1 MLDKNLN
8 KFFLGIIAPSILA
21 MILFIISFFV
31 FIIPQFERNMMD
43 RKKEMIRELT
53 NTALSLIKQQQ
64 LDVERGDVSFELAQK
79 NAAMQIEQL
88 RYGAE
93 GKDYFWIIDYSPRM
107 IMHPYRKEL
116 IGTNL
121 SDFKDSHEKKLF
133 VDAASLVKEKG
144 EGFIN
149 YYWQWKDD
157 TTRIVPKLSYV
168 KGDDQWQWLVGTG
181 IYLDDVKKE
190 IGQLKNR
197 LLKIS
202 AFIFGII
209 LMILFYIIRQSLII
223 EHQRKAAEQKLL
235 LSKQK
240 YKTLVEASTEGT
252 LMFMD
257 KKVIFNNFKF
267 SQMIDSPAKDLTGYG
282 FNDIFEI
289 EWDTVLG
296 LFSNPK
302 QSVTTETILQ
312 LNGSINKEVV
322 ISVSRIDYSNQEA
335 FIVVAR
341 DVSTQKQMEKS
352 TQKLSQEL
360 QTSLLLMNQPIKSF
374 LREIITCSLETTIQE
389 AATFMTV
396 KNQKVVFI
404 KNGETI
410 IGAVNDADLKKRV
423 LARDLNSSSRVAEI
437 MSAPVV
443 HISENALLYEAI
455 LLFKREKVSHLL
467 VKDSQNRMAGSISF
481 QDALEMQQ
489 NSLSYLIREIENSNH
504 VEELKH
510 IYQRVPVLVH
520 AIIANSDNALN
531 TTRIITSV
539 ADAITS
545 RVINLAIESH
555 GTPPVPF
562 AFISMGSEG
571 RMEQTLKTD
580 QDNAII
586 LSDLATALD
595 LDYFHKLAKTI
606 NKSLHHIGYNY
617 CEGGIMASN
626 EAWCQP
632 LQAWKKQ
639 FSYWINSPDPQNILD
654 SSIFFDFRRTWGE
667 SNLVDELRMHVN
679 NEVKENG
686 LFFYHM
692 AGSIIKFKPVLES
705 ETANLKKILLPLIG
719 FIRIYS
725 LQNQLVQTNSIE
737 RLELLTKKQIFS
749 PERENE
755 LIHIYNFLM
764 QLRLKHQ
771 AIALLENESA
781 ENEIAL
787 QSLSHIEQNILKK
800 SHKEIGEL
808 QLELSLT
815 YNKMA

>member
-1 MLDKNLN
+1 
-8 KFFLGIIAPSILA
+8 

-31 FIIPQFERNMMD
+31 FIIPQFEKNMMD

-53 NTALSLIKQQQ
+53 NTALSLIKEQQ
-64 LDVERGDVSFELAQK
+64 LEVERGEVSIELAQK
-79 NAAMQIEQL
+79 YAARQIEQL

-133 VDAASLVKEKG
+133 VDAANLVKEKG

-181 IYLDDVKKE
+181 IYLDDVKQE
-190 IGQLKNR
+190 LGQLKNR
-197 LLKIS
+197 LIKLS
-202 AFIFGII
+202 ALIFGII

-252 LMFMD
+252 LMFVN

-267 SQMIDSPAKDLTGYG
+267 SQMIDSPSKDLTGYA
-282 FNDIFEI
+282 FNDLFEI

-312 LNGSINKEVV
+312 LKGSIKKEVV

-335 FIVVAR
+335 FIVVTR
-341 DVSTQKQMEKS
+341 DLSIQKQMEKS
-352 TQKLSQEL
+352 TQKLSLEL
-360 QTSLLLMNQPIKSF
+360 QTSLLLMNQPIQSF
-374 LREIITCSLETTIQE
+374 LREIITCSLDTTIQE
-389 AATFMTV
+389 AASIMTV
-396 KNQKVVFI
+396 NNQKVVFI
-404 KNGETI
+404 KNEGAI

-423 LARDLNSSSRVAEI
+423 LARDLHSSTRVAEI

-443 HISENALLYEAI
+443 HIAENALLYEAI

-467 VKDSQNRMAGSISF
+467 VKDSQNSLAGTISF

-489 NSLSYLIREIENSNH
+489 NSLSYLIREIENSTH
-504 VEELKH
+504 VEEIKQ

-539 ADAITS
+539 ADAITT
-545 RVINLAIESH
+545 RVIKLAIENH
-555 GTPPVPF
+555 GAPPVPF
-562 AFISMGSEG
+562 AFIAMGSEG

-586 LSDLATALD
+586 LSDLATAQD
-595 LDYFHKLAKTI
+595 LEYFHKLAKTI
-606 NKSLHHIGYNY
+606 NKSLNHIGYNY

-639 FSYWINSPDPQNILD
+639 FSHWINSPDPQNILD
-654 SSIFFDFRRTWGE
+654 SSIFFDFRHTYGAT
-667 SNLVDELRMHVN
+667 NLVDELRMHVN
-679 NEVKENG
+679 SEVKENG
-686 LFFYHM
+686 LFFYHL
-692 AGSIIKFKPVLES
+692 AGSIIKFKPVLEAES
-705 ETANLKKILLPLIG
+705 ANLKKILLPLIG
-719 FIRIYS
+719 FIRIYA

-737 RLELLTKKQIFS
+737 RLELLTKKQIFT

-771 AIALLENESA
+771 ALALLENESA
-781 ENEIAL
+781 GNEISL
-787 QSLSHIEQNILKK
+787 QNLSQIEQNILKK
-800 SHKEIGEL
+800 SYKEIGEL
-808 QLELSLT
+808 QLALSLSF
-815 YNKMA
+815 NKMV